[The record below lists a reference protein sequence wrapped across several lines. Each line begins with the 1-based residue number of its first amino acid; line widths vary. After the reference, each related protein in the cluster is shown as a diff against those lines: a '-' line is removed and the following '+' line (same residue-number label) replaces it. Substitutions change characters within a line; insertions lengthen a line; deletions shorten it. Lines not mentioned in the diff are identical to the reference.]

1 MSNNYS
7 QMNDVAQGM
16 MALLVGNR
24 QSNTRDLAAR
34 DERGIIDDDNKH
46 RTERQP
52 TLSQKP

>member
-1 MSNNYS
+1 MSNNYP

-24 QSNTRDLAAR
+24 PSSTLDLAAR
-34 DERGIIDDDNKH
+34 DRGGIIDDDDKH